1 MAASSGVCWRLASPA
16 IYDRMNL
23 FFCNGCPDAPGAAGG
38 KRNDAGETM
47 KHDMNAMPVPVITV
61 KEPNKCLSCGETENI
76 GRRRY
81 CSIECR
87 QKLRQRLD
95 MRMGLLQAL
104 NTRYATFYFSDLL
117 IIMDVLPCGQKEIRS
132 FFYPRTPGKTPGEDF
147 SRMADILGETWWA
160 EQRRTKKRYFAT
172 LHVLDLGLRN
182 HVPPQSVKPP
192 IIHTPAVTP
201 TSLIYLNLEKSSL
214 DSPVLRKIIRDA
226 YRRQVKIHHPDLG
239 GDAKM
244 FRQIHQ
250 AYEDLIRWAGNPNFI
265 RHRGFPDKWFYEGD
279 RNRWVQPTPLPPRVK

>member
-1 MAASSGVCWRLASPA
+1 MKAE
-16 IYDRMNL
+16 MNTL
-23 FFCNGCPDAPGAAGG
+23 
-38 KRNDAGETM
+38 
-47 KHDMNAMPVPVITV
+47 PVPIAAV
-61 KEPNKCLSCGETENI
+61 KEPNRCLSCGATENI

-81 CSIECR
+81 CSIDCR

-95 MRMGLLQAL
+95 MRCGLLQAL
-104 NTRYATFYFSDLL
+104 NTRYATFHFSELL
-117 IIMDVLPCGQKEIRS
+117 IVMDLLPCGQKEIRS

-172 LHVLDLGLRN
+172 LHVLDLAVRN
-182 HVPPQSVKPP
+182 HVPTQSVKPP

-201 TSLIYLNLEKSSL
+201 ASLIYLNLEKSSL
-214 DSPVLRKIIRDA
+214 DSPALRKIIRDA

-239 GDAKM
+239 GDARM
-244 FRQIHQ
+244 FRNIHQ
-250 AYEDLIRWAGNPNFI
+250 AYEDLIRWAENPNFI

-279 RNRWVQPTPLPPRVK
+279 RNRWVQPTPLQPHGK